1 MVLQLIGMGAAA
13 AAGGFGQMAN
23 AASQKN
29 KFHAEE
35 RTMDDPEFAQ
45 VLRRQAELG
54 QGVQGP
60 NIAAQT
66 GRNQQALARNTAR
79 DQMTAVRGQQA
90 AMSQDAANNAAS
102 VAASGRGATAG
113 AARYQAANATA
124 TAAGSIAQ
132 QSAQTQQQIAN
143 TAQTTSRDIANNTA
157 TAASA
162 ENIERQKFNTDTKLK
177 YAQQYQDY
185 QKANL
190 EAGIR
195 ADQMNA
201 EVAAGNAQRGV
212 NGSAGNQF
220 AKGALGAIS
229 DKNAK
234 DDKKKITEAEF
245 ARRWN
250 QRRKE
255 GIPGQT
261 VILNADDRKEVV
273 QAPQSKTWHVKD
285 KDHLT
290 DFDRMWAER
299 RRQGIPARR
308 EVRVVSDIKAK
319 EDVKKTGPMDLMKD
333 SALKDLI
340 MHYDGIREERAARR
354 EQGMAAGAAGNL
366 AAMGA
371 QSSAM
376 QGAAAG
382 AGAATSAGAA
392 SAAGMAG
399 AAGAAGA
406 AGGAAGIA
414 SAVGPGAVML
424 SDKDAKEDARKAFS
438 KVEPYS
444 YRYKEEDAKKMALQ
458 HSDPEAAYEELR
470 KPREGIMAQDLAS
483 TPEGKEAV
491 IKDETMD
498 RLALDRDKSLSL
510 ALASVADLNDRIKK
524 LETRKGK

>member
-1 MVLQLIGMGAAA
+1 MVLPLVAA
-13 AAGGFGQMAN
+13 AAG
-23 AASQKN
+23 ASVISGLGAMGKAKTQKN
-29 KFHAEE
+29 SFHADD
-35 RTMDDPEFAQ
+35 RTMEDPEFAQ

-79 DQMTAVRGQQA
+79 DQMRAVRGQQA

-162 ENIERQKFNTDTKLK
+162 ENIERQKFNTNTKLA

-190 EAGIR
+190 QAGLEADKI
-195 ADQMNA
+195 NA
-201 EVAAGNAQRGV
+201 GVAEGNAARGT
-212 NGSAGNQF
+212 NGSGLAQF
-220 AKGALGAIS
+220 ASGFSDGAMTMAPHLMKGMSPS

-234 DDKKKITEAEF
+234 ENTKKITEAEF

-250 QRRKE
+250 QRRKD

-308 EVRVVSDIKAK
+308 EYLQMTSDIKAK
-319 EDVKKTGPMDLMKD
+319 EEVKPVVTSDDEAKTSEK
-333 SALKDLI
+333 SA
-340 MHYDGIREERAARR
+340 REAFEKL
-354 EQGMAAGAAGNL
+354 EPYEYQYKE
-366 AAMGA
+366 
-371 QSSAM
+371 
-376 QGAAAG
+376 
-382 AGAATSAGAA
+382 
-392 SAAGMAG
+392 
-399 AAGAAGA
+399 
-406 AGGAAGIA
+406 
-414 SAVGPGAVML
+414 
-424 SDKDAKEDARKAFS
+424 KDAKRMALEYGDPDNA
-438 KVEPYS
+438 
-444 YRYKEEDAKKMALQ
+444 YKE
-458 HSDPEAAYEELR
+458 LR
-470 KPREGIMAQDLAS
+470 EPRIGIMAQDMAKS
-483 TPEGKEAV
+483 EAGKEV
-491 IKDETMD
+491 VGKDPVTD
-498 RLALDRDKSLSL
+498 RLALDVNKSLSL
-510 ALASVADLNDRIKK
+510 SLASIADLNKRLAK